1 MDPYEVDPDM
11 CEYQDIQRLK
21 LQEAPENVPTGELP
35 RHVML
40 SADRGLVGAV
50 VPGTRVTVRAQP
62 HCLHLHSFE
71 ARALTLRWWLVG
83 QVSGVYSVT
92 APSGRSRGGGGEA
105 TMNLPY
111 IRVVGINI
119 EQEGRN
125 RHNVEFSKVEEEEF
139 TKMAKD
145 SENDIYDN
153 IVRSGATL

>member
-1 MDPYEVDPDM
+1 MPG
-11 CEYQDIQRLK
+11 LK
-21 LQEAPENVPTGELP
+21 
-35 RHVML
+35 R
-40 SADRGLVGAV
+40 
-50 VPGTRVTVRAQP
+50 
-62 HCLHLHSFE
+62 
-71 ARALTLRWWLVG
+71 RWFVG

-145 SENDIYDN
+145 SENDIYVRSPLSHIPQPQPQHSHRQHHHHRHHPCRNDRRLVISAAVAPVACSQKLGN
-153 IVRSGATL
+153 IVLM